1 MNKLLKTKN
10 KFKNN
15 EIDKWEFIDDM
26 YDIHSSLFDYSEF
39 LCDTNISKIEIIDNK
54 VVMSF
59 RDSKIKFICKKND
72 KRLAP
77 LDVLNFNEYERAEL
91 DMQLA
96 LIDSDFTVFDIGGN
110 FGWYAMNVAKSK
122 PNSHVLTFEPIPS
135 TFQSLNENIQLNKIE
150 NIESFNFGFSDK
162 EGSFDFFYDPMLSVN
177 ASLANVSGNER
188 TETVTCMVKELDN
201 FINKENI
208 KVDFIKCDVE
218 GAEFFVFKG
227 GVNLI
232 KRDLPI
238 IFTEMLRKWTAKFNY
253 HPNEII
259 GLFKDLGYSC
269 FSLNEGKLELFD
281 LVTEDTTE
289 TNFFFLHNEK
299 HVAQISRLV
308 RTQI

>member
-39 LCDTNISKIEIIDNK
+39 LCDTNISRIEIIDNR
-54 VVMSF
+54 VIMSF
-59 RDSKIKFICKKND
+59 RDSNIKFICKKND

-96 LIDSDFTVFDIGGN
+96 LIDSDSIVFDIGGN

-122 PNSHVLTFEPIPS
+122 PNSRVFTFEPIPS

-299 HVAQISRLV
+299 HVAQISRFV